1 MENSEGGKRRG
12 RPQNL
17 VPWKPGQSGNPG
29 GRPRRKP
36 ISDAYTAILEAQDAK
51 GVTGA
56 QMIAL
61 AMFQQ
66 ALKGNV
72 QAVREIT
79 DRVEGALRQSV
90 DVVFGS
96 MTDEELEEW
105 IAEHLTNAGGGADGG
120 QAAGDEPGG
129 DPETPSA
136 GQGATS

>member
-1 MENSEGGKRRG
+1 MENNESGKQRG

-29 GRPRRKP
+29 GRPKRKP
-36 ISDAYTAILEAQDAK
+36 ISDAYTAILEAKNTD

-61 AMFQQ
+61 AMFKQ

-72 QAVREIT
+72 QAVKEIT

-96 MTDEELEEW
+96 MTDEELEQW
-105 IAEHLTNAGGGADGG
+105 IAEHLANAGDGADGSE
-120 QAAGDEPGG
+120 AAGDEPGR
-129 DPETPSA
+129 DSPPTPP
-136 GQGATS
+136 GEGAAD